1 MGRIFDLEREEIDMI
16 RLIIDRLG
24 SGHDDLFL
32 KIDLMP
38 SFSRTADSYYL
49 FDFLEIDESEI
60 EKQKINSDSILAFG
74 AVKLIDYWTERIK
87 SIEKGQVKFIPFD
100 LWDEYIGGLRIEKTK
115 LGYKVKLASTDK
127 IHGYGV
133 GKSNLDRQIEESNL
147 TFTEDEKAEWLISE
161 QALFD
166 GLEWSKSELK
176 K

>member
-1 MGRIFDLEREEIDMI
+1 MI
-16 RLIIDRLG
+16 RLIIDKLG
-24 SGHDDLFL
+24 SGHHDLFL

-49 FDFLEIDESEI
+49 FDFLEIDDSEI
-60 EKQKINSDSILAFG
+60 EKQKVDSDSILAFG
-74 AVKLIDYWTERIK
+74 AIKLIDFWTERIK

-115 LGYKVKLASTDK
+115 LGYEVKLVSTDK

-133 GKSNLDRQIEESNL
+133 DKSNLDMQIEQNKL
-147 TFTEDEKAEWLISE
+147 TFNEDEKAEWLISE
-161 QALFD
+161 QVLFD
-166 GLEWSKSELK
+166 GLEWSKNELK

>member
-1 MGRIFDLEREEIDMI
+1 MI
-16 RLIIDRLG
+16 RLIIDKLG

-32 KIDLMP
+32 KIDLTP

-49 FDFLEIDESEI
+49 FDFLEINDTEI
-60 EKQKINSDSILAFG
+60 EKQKINDDSILAFG
-74 AVKLIDYWTERIK
+74 AIKLIDYWIDRIK

-100 LWDEYIGGLRIEKTK
+100 LWDEYISGFKIKKTK
-115 LGYKVKLASTDK
+115 LGFKVKLASTDK

-133 GKSNLDRQIEESNL
+133 GKSNLDKQIEENKL
-147 TFTEDEKAEWLISE
+147 TFNEDAKVEWLISE

-166 GLEWSKSELK
+166 GLEWSKNELK

>member
-1 MGRIFDLEREEIDMI
+1 MI
-16 RLIIDRLG
+16 RLIIDKLG
-24 SGHDDLFL
+24 IGHDDLFL

-38 SFSRTADSYYL
+38 TFLRTADSCYFL
-49 FDFLEIDESEI
+49 DFLEIDDSEI
-60 EKQKINSDSILAFG
+60 EKYKINPDSILAFG

-115 LGYKVKLASTDK
+115 LVYKVKLASTDK

-133 GKSNLDRQIEESNL
+133 GKSNLDSQIEESKL
-147 TFTEDEKAEWLISE
+147 AFTEDEKVEWLISE

-166 GLEWSKSELK
+166 GLEWSKNELK